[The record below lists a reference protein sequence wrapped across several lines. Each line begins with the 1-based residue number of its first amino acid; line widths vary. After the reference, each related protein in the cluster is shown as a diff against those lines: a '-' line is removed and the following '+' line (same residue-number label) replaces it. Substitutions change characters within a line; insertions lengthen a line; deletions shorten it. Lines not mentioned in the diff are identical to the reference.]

1 MEKAI
6 TIAIYIHAFF
16 GGIGLITGIGS
27 MAVKKGG
34 KLHKRMGKIFAIAM
48 ITSCIIIIPIAWM
61 PGHES
66 LFLFLISLFTIY
78 LVLIGQRALTFKS
91 RKKLKAETIDLAIS
105 ASMMAFSFFMIA
117 YGTYGLFNQIP
128 GNILYM
134 VFGGLG
140 LFLTIKNFLFYK
152 NFKKDKI
159 AWLLAHL
166 THMIA
171 GLIASITAFIVAGLK
186 LWTITAWVLPSVIG
200 TVYIIYWRLKMKGK
214 IGQSKP
220 SSN

>member
-1 MEKAI
+1 MEQAI
-6 TIAIYIHAFF
+6 TIAVYIHAFF
-16 GGIGLITGIGS
+16 GGLGLTTGIGS
-27 MAVKKGG
+27 MAVTKGC
-34 KLHKRMGKIFAIAM
+34 KLHKRMGKIFAVAM

-61 PGHES
+61 PGHKS

-78 LVLIGQRALTFKS
+78 LVLIGRRALTFKY
-91 RKKLKAETIDLAIS
+91 RKKLKADYIDLGIS
-105 ASMMAFSFFMIA
+105 FSMMVFSIFMIG
-117 YGTYGLFNQIP
+117 YGTYGLFAQVPDNV
-128 GNILYM
+128 LYM

-152 NFKKDKI
+152 NFKTNKV

-171 GLIASITAFIVAGLK
+171 GMIASITAFIVAGLK

-200 TVYIIYWRLKMKGK
+200 TVFIIYWRLKTQGK
-214 IGQSKP
+214 L
-220 SSN
+220 N

>member
-1 MEKAI
+1 MEQAI
-6 TIAIYIHAFF
+6 TIAVYIHAFF
-16 GGIGLITGIGS
+16 GGLGLITGIGS

-34 KLHKRMGKIFAIAM
+34 KLHKRMGKVFSISM

-66 LFLFLISLFTIY
+66 LFLFLISMFTIY
-78 LVLIGQRALTFKS
+78 LVLIGRRALSFKS
-91 RKKLKAETIDLAIS
+91 RQKIKADSIDLGIS
-105 ASMMAFSFFMIA
+105 TAMMVFSLFMLG
-117 YGTYGLFNQIP
+117 YGIYGLFASVPDNV
-128 GNILYM
+128 LYM

-140 LFLTIKNFLFYK
+140 LFLTRKNFLFYK
-152 NFKKDKI
+152 NFKTNKV

-171 GLIASITAFIVAGLK
+171 GMIASITAFIVAGLK

-200 TVYIIYWRLKMKGK
+200 TIYIIYWRRRTEGK
-214 IGQSKP
+214 IGSRKT
-220 SSN
+220 S

>member
-1 MEKAI
+1 MEQAI
-6 TIAIYIHAFF
+6 TIAVYIHAFF
-16 GGIGLITGIGS
+16 GGLGLITGIGS
-27 MAVKKGG
+27 MAVTKGG
-34 KLHKRMGKIFAIAM
+34 KLHKRMGKIFAVAM
-48 ITSCIIIIPIAWM
+48 ISSCIIIIPIAWM

-78 LVLIGQRALTFKS
+78 LVLIGRRALTFKS
-91 RKKLKAETIDLAIS
+91 PKKGKATSIDLGIS
-105 ASMMAFSFFMIA
+105 FSMMVFSIFMLG
-117 YGTYGLFNQIP
+117 YGTYGFFALVP
-128 GNILYM
+128 DNILYM

-152 NFKKDKI
+152 NFKTNKV

-171 GLIASITAFIVAGLK
+171 GMIASITAFIVAGLK

-200 TVYIIYWRLKMKGK
+200 TVFIIYWRLKTQGK
-214 IGQSKP
+214 INKARI
-220 SSN
+220 

>member
-1 MEKAI
+1 MEQAI
-6 TIAIYIHAFF
+6 TIAVYIHAFF
-16 GGIGLITGIGS
+16 GGLGLITGIGS
-27 MAVKKGG
+27 MAVTKGG
-34 KLHKRMGKIFAIAM
+34 KLHKRMGKIFALSM

-78 LVLIGQRALTFKS
+78 LVLIGLRALTFKS
-91 RKKLKAETIDLAIS
+91 RKKGKATSIDLGIS
-105 ASMMAFSFFMIA
+105 FSMMVFSIFMLG
-117 YGTYGLFNQIP
+117 YGTYGFFAP
-128 GNILYM
+128 VPDNILYM

-152 NFKKDKI
+152 KFKTNKV

-171 GLIASITAFIVAGLK
+171 GMIASITAFIVAGLK

-200 TVYIIYWRLKMKGK
+200 TVFIIYWRLKTQGRINKVR
-214 IGQSKP
+214 I
-220 SSN
+220 

>member
-1 MEKAI
+1 MEQII
-6 TIAIYIHAFF
+6 TIGIYIHAFF
-16 GGIGLITGIGS
+16 GGLGLLTGIGS
-27 MAVKKGG
+27 MTVTKGG
-34 KLHKRMGKIFAIAM
+34 KRHKQMGKVFAISM

-61 PGHES
+61 PGHKS

-78 LVLIGQRALTFKS
+78 LVLIGRRALTFKS
-91 RKKLKAETIDLAIS
+91 RKKLKAESIDLGIS
-105 ASMMAFSFFMIA
+105 LSMMVFSVFMLS
-117 YGTYGLFNQIP
+117 YGIYGLFTQVPDNV
-128 GNILYM
+128 LYM

-152 NFKKDKI
+152 NFKAEKD

-171 GLIASITAFIVAGLK
+171 GMIASITAFIVAGLK

-214 IGQSKP
+214 LTKS
-220 SSN
+220 

>member
-1 MEKAI
+1 MEQAI

-16 GGIGLITGIGS
+16 GGLGLITGIGS

-34 KLHKRMGKIFAIAM
+34 KLHKRMGKIFALSM

-78 LVLIGQRALTFKS
+78 LVLIGRRALTFKS
-91 RKKLKAETIDLAIS
+91 RKKLKATSIDLGIS
-105 ASMMAFSFFMIA
+105 FSMMLFSLFMLG
-117 YGTYGLFNQIP
+117 YGTYGFFATVP
-128 GNILYM
+128 DNILYM

-152 NFKKDKI
+152 NFKTNKV

-171 GLIASITAFIVAGLK
+171 GMIASITAFIVAGLK

-200 TVYIIYWRLKMKGK
+200 TVFIIYWRLKTQGK
-214 IGQSKP
+214 IAKS
-220 SSN
+220 